1 MSKACP
7 PLSIPPC
14 SPQSRLMPSMLK
26 RWNCTGALRAPWWC
40 SAGWPSPRAAGAC
53 PAEEGVKLGGKATNH
68 EVSGLGHMIVHCVK
82 ARQIFAPRGS
92 GDAVSRFVTWA
103 VASLSMPVRRLTK
116 EMEGRVTSGGSSE
129 TLQQPSGQTHS
140 AGGLECDVSAALFP
154 LEYKAM
160 LQNCV
165 ELKDG
170 HDKVKGKG

>member
-1 MSKACP
+1 
-7 PLSIPPC
+7 
-14 SPQSRLMPSMLK
+14 
-26 RWNCTGALRAPWWC
+26 
-40 SAGWPSPRAAGAC
+40 
-53 PAEEGVKLGGKATNH
+53 
-68 EVSGLGHMIVHCVK
+68 
-82 ARQIFAPRGS
+82 
-92 GDAVSRFVTWA
+92 
-103 VASLSMPVRRLTK
+103 MPVHRLTK